1 MDTAEAGRALR
12 KLVVN
17 AIRHTS
23 LDGAI
28 EVLAG
33 QQSGMAIVS
42 VSDSCGGIP
51 AEHLPRVFDVAF
63 RGTPPA
69 PGRPAKARGLGLMIA
84 RGIVEAHA
92 GQIAVRN
99 AGTGCQFEFRLPLAP
114 GHRERARQ
122 RAVAGGT
129 SSVP

>member
-1 MDTAEAGRALR
+1 VSGLPVCVDTAEAGRALR

-51 AEHLPRVFDVAF
+51 AEHLPRVSTWRSA
-63 RGTPPA
+63 
-69 PGRPAKARGLGLMIA
+69 
-84 RGIVEAHA
+84 
-92 GQIAVRN
+92 
-99 AGTGCQFEFRLPLAP
+99 
-114 GHRERARQ
+114 GHRPHPGDRR
-122 RAVAGGT
+122 RRGG
-129 SSVP
+129 SG